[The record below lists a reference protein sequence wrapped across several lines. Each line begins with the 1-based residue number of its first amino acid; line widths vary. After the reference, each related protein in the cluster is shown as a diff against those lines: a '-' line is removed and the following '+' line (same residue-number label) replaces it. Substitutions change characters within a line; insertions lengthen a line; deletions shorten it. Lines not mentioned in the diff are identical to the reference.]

1 MRYINLH
8 NIYIRCSILALTLL
22 ITQASFCQVM
32 DTGHKIDTLSAAD
45 RLAFRTNAVEWLILV
60 PNIGIEYDLGRYNYN
75 RYSIGLNLRYNWQTS
90 HTFKTGVIFNVAE
103 ARLELRNYYRIRE
116 FSNYVERKKGFVD
129 RLLSPRREVSKH
141 PTTTFYRGVFAAYNK
156 FTMKL
161 GKEGHQGNAI
171 IGGVMWG
178 MIKPLYAFRNGNSL
192 DLEFAAAVGL
202 AYAKYDTFEHDPFF
216 DYYPK
221 TGHKT
226 TFMPVINDLRVGFV
240 YRLGNYPITKKYRWR
255 YDVDMAYQTAH
266 DNKLLEERRET
277 ESKAFNDS
285 LDNYVRDLFWHKYD
299 SLAKE
304 NRFINDSLRFIGQD
318 EKSLKKAAK
327 KDEKEARKAAEE
339 AEKEA
344 RKAEKESQKASKKNA
359 RKDEETSAPEGSPG
373 RTPSEPRP
381 DSEEPGQPA
390 AATDE
395 KGGES

>member
-1 MRYINLH
+1 MLV
-8 NIYIRCSILALTLL
+8 LALLAPKT
-22 ITQASFCQVM
+22 IKAQVL
-32 DTGHKIDTLSAAD
+32 DTSHKIDTLTTKD
-45 RLAFRTNAVEWLILV
+45 RLSIRTNALEWLLLV

-75 RYSIGLNLRYNWQTS
+75 RYSLGLNLRYNWQTS

-116 FSNYVERKKGFVD
+116 FSNYVERKHGFLS
-129 RLLSPRREVSKH
+129 RLFSPRREVSKH

-156 FTMKL
+156 FTTKL
-161 GKEGHQGNAI
+161 GKEGHQGNAV

-226 TFMPVINDLRVGFV
+226 SFLPVINDLRVGFV

-266 DNKLLEERRET
+266 DNKLLEVRRET
-277 ESKAFNDS
+277 ETRAFNDS

-299 SLAKE
+299 SLARE

-318 EKSLKKAAK
+318 EKSLKKLEKKNRKAKIQADKEAAK
-327 KDEKEARKAAEE
+327 EEERQARRRLIREAAREARKE
-339 AEKEA
+339 AEKSNSESEA
-344 RKAEKESQKASKKNA
+344 EEPEKPAATTEEKE
-359 RKDEETSAPEGSPG
+359 
-373 RTPSEPRP
+373 
-381 DSEEPGQPA
+381 
-390 AATDE
+390 E

>member
-1 MRYINLH
+1 MS
-8 NIYIRCSILALTLL
+8 YIRFILLVLALLAPKT
-22 ITQASFCQVM
+22 IKAQVL
-32 DTGHKIDTLSAAD
+32 DTSHKIDTLTTKD
-45 RLAFRTNAVEWLILV
+45 RLSIRTNALEWLLLV

-75 RYSIGLNLRYNWQTS
+75 RYSLGLNLRYNWQTS

-116 FSNYVERKKGFVD
+116 FSNYVERKHGFLS
-129 RLLSPRREVSKH
+129 RLFSPRREVSKH

-156 FTMKL
+156 FTTKL
-161 GKEGHQGNAI
+161 GKEGHQGNAV

-226 TFMPVINDLRVGFV
+226 SFLPVINDLRVGFV

-266 DNKLLEERRET
+266 DNKLLEVRRET
-277 ESKAFNDS
+277 ETRAFNDS

-299 SLAKE
+299 SLARE

-318 EKSLKKAAK
+318 EKSLKKLEKKNRKAKIQADKEAAK
-327 KDEKEARKAAEE
+327 EEERQARRRLIREAAREARKE
-339 AEKEA
+339 AEKSNSESEA
-344 RKAEKESQKASKKNA
+344 EEPEKPAATTEEKE
-359 RKDEETSAPEGSPG
+359 
-373 RTPSEPRP
+373 
-381 DSEEPGQPA
+381 
-390 AATDE
+390 E

>member
-1 MRYINLH
+1 MS
-8 NIYIRCSILALTLL
+8 YIRFILLVLALLAPKT
-22 ITQASFCQVM
+22 IKAQVL
-32 DTGHKIDTLSAAD
+32 DTSHKIDTLTTKD
-45 RLAFRTNAVEWLILV
+45 RLSIRTNALEWLLLV

-75 RYSIGLNLRYNWQTS
+75 RYSLGLNLRYNWQTS

-116 FSNYVERKKGFVD
+116 FSNYVERKHGFLS
-129 RLLSPRREVSKH
+129 RLFSPRREVSKH

-156 FTMKL
+156 FTTKL
-161 GKEGHQGNAI
+161 GKEGHQGNAV

-226 TFMPVINDLRVGFV
+226 SFLPVINDLRVGFV

-266 DNKLLEERRET
+266 DNKLLEVRRET
-277 ESKAFNDS
+277 ETRAFNDS

-299 SLAKE
+299 SLARE

-318 EKSLKKAAK
+318 EKSLKRLEKKNRKAKIQADKEAAK
-327 KDEKEARKAAEE
+327 EEERQARRRLIREAAREARKE
-339 AEKEA
+339 AEKSNSESEA
-344 RKAEKESQKASKKNA
+344 EEPEKPAATTEEKE
-359 RKDEETSAPEGSPG
+359 
-373 RTPSEPRP
+373 
-381 DSEEPGQPA
+381 
-390 AATDE
+390 E